1 MPRVFS
7 QSFIDHQWKK
17 GVGGGGRRPHSAAL
31 IKAQLESTFLE
42 CIRKSFNGEGLDGNT
57 LGEEAIERVRRIDPT
72 NYLRIIASL
81 MPKDVEVKRPLSDMT
96 DDDITSA
103 IEYVQLAIAG
113 NLGSIEDGS
122 APEEGGESAF
132 DVSAIHEAT

>member
-57 LGEEAIERVRRIDPT
+57 LGMEAIEKVRRIDPT

-113 NLGSIEDGS
+113 NLDSIEDGS
-122 APEEGGESAF
+122 AAEEGGESAF
-132 DVSAIHEAT
+132 DVSALHEAT